1 LFDCSP
7 PPPLYFFKGL
17 ICSLFK
23 DFYLFDCVLLYYF
36 KGIIYILLKDL
47 CHLHEMGFKVTAL
60 LLFRCVKISMACCSR
75 RAGISDGAMLYWLL
89 LIIFLCF
96 PSPSGCF
103 WCWLSW
109 VCQVKADLLGG
120 RQSCGVRHG
129 VLIHNCCQYM
139 CRPEAIIIFKIVISG
154 PI

>member
-1 LFDCSP
+1 MFS
-7 PPPLYFFKGL
+7 FFTCL
-17 ICSLFK
+17 IIFCCISLRDVPVSSFK
-23 DFYLFDCVLLYYF
+23 SIYIFYF
-36 KGIIYILLKDL
+36 KLNFFEGFINFLLKSIK
-47 CHLHEMGFKVTAL
+47 HLEKGGFKVML
-60 LLFRCVKISMACCSR
+60 LYFCCIRISMACCSR

-129 VLIHNCCQYM
+129 VLIHNCCWCM
-139 CRPEAIIIFKIVISG
+139 
-154 PI
+154 